1 MSRGGFGSKF
11 HLLVD
16 RRGTPLGFT
25 LTAGQVHES
34 TQFESVMRS
43 AGLAG
48 RPSRRRPDRVVGDR
62 GYSNVRIRRWL
73 RRRRMRA
80 VIPCRSNE
88 DTGRL
93 DLPGRFARAAYRR
106 RNVVER
112 CVGWLK
118 AARRIATRY
127 EKLAITFLAMLKLA
141 ILGRYFRIAFRNTT

>member
-25 LTAGQVHES
+25 LTSGQVHES
-34 TQFESVMRS
+34 TQFEAVMAS

-48 RPSRRRPDRVVGDR
+48 RPDRRRPGRVAGDR
-62 GYSNVRIRRWL
+62 GYSNVRIRTWL
-73 RRRRMRA
+73 HRRRMRA
-80 VIPCRSNE
+80 VIPYRCNETDRS
-88 DTGRL
+88 L
-93 DLPGRFARAAYRR
+93 DLPGPFARATYRR
-106 RNVVER
+106 RNAVER

-127 EKLAITFLAMLKLA
+127 EKLATTFLAMLKLV
-141 ILGRYFRIAFRNTT
+141 ILARYLRIAFRNRA

>member
-16 RRGTPLGFT
+16 RRGTPLGVT

-34 TQFESVMRS
+34 TQFEAVMAS

-48 RPSRRRPDRVVGDR
+48 GPGRKRPRRVAGDR
-62 GYSNVRIRRWL
+62 GYSNVRIRKWL

-80 VIPCRSNE
+80 VIPYRSNE
-88 DTGRL
+88 TDRSL
-93 DLPGRFARAAYRR
+93 DLPGPFARATYRR
-106 RNVVER
+106 RNAVER

-127 EKLAITFLAMLKLA
+127 EKLATTFLAMLKLA
-141 ILGRYFRIAFRNTT
+141 IVGRYFRIAFRDRA